1 MDNLNQDSLILD
13 KGINL
18 DLGLLVL
25 ITRISIVNKY
35 LYEWDSVQYTLGLE
49 NFDLLHH
56 QPHPP
61 GCIIYLALVKVANII
76 AHDPQRGHDLHKCDL
91 RRFDGGDPLSSCHE
105 AVWKSCRALA
115 GVLLFAF
122 IPVFLVLW
130 SGGSDIYGGGLSRD
144 IPSIS
149 SLSICHLRKQIAH
162 KGTYRPCAIDQ
173 HLYHRIDLPSS
184 SRDEIHQ
191 LFEFS
196 FLIITALLHYR
207 VSTFNL

>member
-1 MDNLNQDSLILD
+1 MTPNVAMIFINVIFAVLTVVILY
-13 KGINL
+13 
-18 DLGLLVL
+18 
-25 ITRISIVNKY
+25 R
-35 LYEWDSVQYTLGLE
+35 
-49 NFDLLHH
+49 
-56 QPHPP
+56 
-61 GCIIYLALVKVANII
+61 LAMKLFG
-76 AHDPQRGHDLHKCDL
+76 R
-91 RRFDGGDPLSSCHE
+91 
-105 AVWKSCRALA
+105 AVALA
-115 GVLLFAF
+115 GWVLLFAF